1 MKSVVFK
8 HMQVLPAFFTIF
20 FSLFS
25 LSVVTFQINGYF
37 ESLKSMIHP
46 RSVPKCVSHIY
57 SELCVTEHHCGG
69 FEKSDPEIYPAT
81 LFDVSPI

>member
-1 MKSVVFK
+1 
-8 HMQVLPAFFTIF
+8 MQVLPAFFIIF
-20 FSLFS
+20 IPLFS

-37 ESLKSMIHP
+37 EPLKNMIHR

-57 SELCVTEHHCGG
+57 SKLCVTEQHCGG
-69 FEKSDPEIYPAT
+69 FEKSDPEIFPAT